1 MTGTGAISA
10 NGGNGSHGGG
20 NESGGGGG
28 GRIALFYGALGTF
41 APTHLSAVKGVT
53 GGAATDGEPGTA
65 YALDR
70 LVDDGAGTMSIA
82 SGFDFPAGGDYAR
95 DTIVFGSGAHLSCSD
110 GTDLTVSS
118 TARLAFDG
126 VTWTCSSS
134 LTNLTIAS
142 DVGLSTT
149 STTFDFSGV
158 SHVSVI
164 APDWT
169 NVTTTMSVTN
179 AGASTTWD
187 VVAPLAF
194 QDFTYMG
201 ARAGRGVD
209 MLGGDLYIPHE
220 NSIAMVSS
228 TIWSNV
234 SSTLASLSIDA
245 LSSWTALGRGCEA
258 GTNYDQNGYGPDLVT
273 GGCTQ
278 SVAGFGN
285 PARGCCGGAGGGA
298 AYGGAG
304 GGGSFSGPQTTTY
317 GSEMNPD
324 YFGSGGGGG
333 WGVPGGVG
341 GGRIRLTITGSLL
354 LDGSVRAD
362 GADAP
367 LPGTFYGGGGGG
379 SGGTVNLYA
388 ATISGSGLVTAN
400 GGSGYPTQSTG
411 GGGGGRVLYTVSLF
425 TFGGTSSTT
434 GGFGGLESGSEGTVH
449 LTLLNQPPS
458 INPASLGQ
466 AVLVNGSTTGTNN
479 PVFTFDISDPDGADT
494 EQYRIQIDNDPDFS
508 SPVVDY
514 TSALGAQGTRTFQ
527 VGQAIGGG
535 TYTVG
540 SSGQTLVDGAYYW
553 QVQAIDVASAAS
565 AYALVNG
572 GAIAFHV
579 DTTIHSI
586 QFAQS
591 TASALESVTATSV
604 RITLNTPHFETAT
617 VHYAITSG
625 TATGGAED
633 YTLASGTAT
642 IDIGDTSATIP
653 LVIVDDS
660 VAEPSE
666 TLVIT
671 LSSPAFASLGS
682 NTTHT
687 YTILDNDTA
696 GVTVSAS
703 SLSLTEGQSSD
714 YTIVLTS
721 APTTTVTITP
731 TVSGLATVSP
741 ASLSFSSLNWNTPQ
755 TVTVTATDDSIYQGT
770 HSATVSHA
778 MTTTAYGYD
787 AITLGT
793 VSVSITDNDSS
804 GGGASTAGSGSAG
817 SIAMPV
823 TWSFTS
829 PVIPPTAP
837 VSSGPAS
844 TPSPSTESPAA
855 PTVPPVPTPTPTP
868 DAPVIFRAPPASVRV
883 GDTLRFTYSYTN
895 PSTRPQ
901 VVTIVREL
909 VDSRGRVARTSRTTS
924 TLRPGA
930 SFSRTVSERVTSRA
944 GSYTE
949 RVRVLD
955 GRGRSL
961 SSSSF
966 PVGVTV
972 PVRGR

>member
-1 MTGTGAISA
+1 VFSLSQLSFAKGLKAGGGADGGEGTIYTLNRVTDDGDGDLYVGGSFFDIPAGADFARNSVTISPGTTLTCPYDMTTLTVSSTQWLTLDGVTVDCAANITNATIASNVGISTTSTSMTFSHTTSVSFIAPAWSNVSTTIVVTKPGSTTLLDVPTDLTVRDFTYTGGSAGTTLADGGRLFIPDMMTFTMVSSTITANVSSTFATLSIDAHSTLQATGTGCPGSGGAENGYGPNGEGVCGQSLAGAGFGAGGSGAGGGGASYGGLGGAGTGSGLGGSTLYGSSLLPDSLGSGGGGGYYYGTGPGGAGGGRMVLRVLGTFVLDGAVRADGATAPPPGAGYSGGGGGSGGSVLVVAGTMTGTGAISA

-317 GSEMNPD
+317 GSETNPD

-388 ATISGSGLVTAN
+388 ATISGSGSVTAN

-479 PVFTFDISDPDGADT
+479 PVFTLWYLLALADK
-494 EQYRIQIDNDPDFS
+494 IG
-508 SPVVDY
+508 VD
-514 TSALGAQGTRTFQ
+514 L
-527 VGQAIGGG
+527 
-535 TYTVG
+535 
-540 SSGQTLVDGAYYW
+540 
-553 QVQAIDVASAAS
+553 
-565 AYALVNG
+565 
-572 GAIAFHV
+572 
-579 DTTIHSI
+579 
-586 QFAQS
+586 
-591 TASALESVTATSV
+591 
-604 RITLNTPHFETAT
+604 ETAFERKLKINQDKYPISKAKGNNKKYT
-617 VHYAITSG
+617 
-625 TATGGAED
+625 D
-633 YTLASGTAT
+633 Y
-642 IDIGDTSATIP
+642 
-653 LVIVDDS
+653 
-660 VAEPSE
+660 
-666 TLVIT
+666 
-671 LSSPAFASLGS
+671 
-682 NTTHT
+682 
-687 YTILDNDTA
+687 
-696 GVTVSAS
+696 
-703 SLSLTEGQSSD
+703 
-714 YTIVLTS
+714 
-721 APTTTVTITP
+721 
-731 TVSGLATVSP
+731 
-741 ASLSFSSLNWNTPQ
+741 
-755 TVTVTATDDSIYQGT
+755 
-770 HSATVSHA
+770 
-778 MTTTAYGYD
+778 
-787 AITLGT
+787 
-793 VSVSITDNDSS
+793 
-804 GGGASTAGSGSAG
+804 
-817 SIAMPV
+817 
-823 TWSFTS
+823 
-829 PVIPPTAP
+829 
-837 VSSGPAS
+837 
-844 TPSPSTESPAA
+844 
-855 PTVPPVPTPTPTP
+855 
-868 DAPVIFRAPPASVRV
+868 
-883 GDTLRFTYSYTN
+883 
-895 PSTRPQ
+895 
-901 VVTIVREL
+901 
-909 VDSRGRVARTSRTTS
+909 
-924 TLRPGA
+924 
-930 SFSRTVSERVTSRA
+930 
-944 GSYTE
+944 
-949 RVRVLD
+949 
-955 GRGRSL
+955 
-961 SSSSF
+961 
-966 PVGVTV
+966 
-972 PVRGR
+972 